1 MIYKIKPSK
10 VRNEK
15 LNVFDVCLHNL
26 ALSKFWLKHL
36 FLFQLRTELFS
47 AQRLPN
53 VTNLKLFVSNLQHG
67 ENTAPCWVYGWV
79 ILTVLLKKS
88 LLSHL
93 INWKEKHFQFS
104 CNQAHSY
111 VRLTAV
117 FGTKLFLLF
126 GELYRKNEVKE
137 QGFIHC
143 QWTMENQGWILYLRY
158 QDGSSRWRYSACFS

>member
-1 MIYKIKPSK
+1 MMIYKIKPSK

-67 ENTAPCWVYGWV
+67 ENTAPC
-79 ILTVLLKKS
+79 
-88 LLSHL
+88 
-93 INWKEKHFQFS
+93 
-104 CNQAHSY
+104 
-111 VRLTAV
+111 
-117 FGTKLFLLF
+117 
-126 GELYRKNEVKE
+126 
-137 QGFIHC
+137 
-143 QWTMENQGWILYLRY
+143 
-158 QDGSSRWRYSACFS
+158 